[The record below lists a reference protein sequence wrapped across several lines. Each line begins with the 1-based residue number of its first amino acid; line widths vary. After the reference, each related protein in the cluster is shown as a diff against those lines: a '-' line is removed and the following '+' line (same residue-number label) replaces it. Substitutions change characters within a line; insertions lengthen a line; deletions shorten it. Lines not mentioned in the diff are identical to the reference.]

1 MSKVV
6 NVSQGTL
13 VLDTQPRD
21 GWGNILPEIH
31 IYLVR
36 KGKNR
41 KFFGKYACECTHSA
55 ELCFQSAALSIGVV
69 SSRVH

>member
-13 VLDTQPRD
+13 VLDTEPKD

-31 IYLVR
+31 VYYVR
-36 KGKNR
+36 PGKNR
-41 KFFGKYACECTHSA
+41 KYFGRYACECAYSA
-55 ELCFQSAALSIGVV
+55 EICFQDAAASIGVV